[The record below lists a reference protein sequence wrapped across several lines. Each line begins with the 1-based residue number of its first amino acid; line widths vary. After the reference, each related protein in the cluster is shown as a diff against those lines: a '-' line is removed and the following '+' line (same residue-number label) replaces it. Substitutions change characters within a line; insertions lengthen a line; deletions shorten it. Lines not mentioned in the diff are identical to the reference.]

1 MFDGKKTSIDV
12 NCQDYRKTMELL
24 GLRRQMEAGILDPK
38 KRAEVALRIET
49 LEKELQM
56 D

>member
-1 MFDGKKTSIDV
+1 MSNGKTTIDV
-12 NCQDYRKTMELL
+12 NCQDYRKSMELL
-24 GLRRQMEAGILDPK
+24 GLRRQLEEGIPDPET
-38 KRAEVALRIET
+38 RTEMTRRIEA